1 MSAGL
6 PGFGL
11 GGIFFIAS
19 ALFAVPRELWRT
31 AQGRSSA
38 AAWLTVGRQSAQA
51 AAMVAVVVLAIRA
64 PLLPIAVGVAAL
76 ALLLATAKLAALFVA
91 RPRAA
96 LRSRTRVRRD
106 RRAAEP
112 VSAEGGSRS

>member
-19 ALFAVPRELWRT
+19 ALFAVPRELLRT

-51 AAMVAVVVLAIRA
+51 AAMIAVVVLAIRA
-64 PLLPIAVGVAAL
+64 PLLPIFIGVAAL
-76 ALLLATAKLAALFVA
+76 ALLLAAAKMAAVLLG
-91 RPRAA
+91 RPKA
-96 LRSRTRVRRD
+96 LRSPARLRRD
-106 RRAAEP
+106 RRTAEP
-112 VSAEGGSRS
+112 ASAEGGSGS